1 MLLTSFRK
9 GNKQPSPGLAAQG
22 SPAQA
27 PHGHSYPDRQTP
39 AVLCFFLFFF
49 PPLICRVLKIS
60 QENW

>member
-39 AVLCFFLFFF
+39 AVLWLFFF
-49 PPLICRVLKIS
+49 FLHLFV
-60 QENW
+60 EY